1 MYCNNK
7 YFGITPCLVSF
18 AIQGFTLVDLPAVL
32 NYYIQYVRTSLEF
45 QTFKISKID
54 FLISSN
60 FKIRIGIFNFKMD
73 FSNLTV
79 GISNFNL

>member
-7 YFGITPCLVSF
+7 YFGIARCLVSS

-54 FLISSN
+54 F
-60 FKIRIGIFNFKMD
+60 FD
-73 FSNLTV
+73 F
-79 GISNFNL
+79 FQF

>member
-32 NYYIQYVRTSLEF
+32 INYYIQYVRTSLEF

-60 FKIRIGIFNFKMD
+60 FKIRISTLILEFLTLKWIFP
-73 FSNLTV
+73 T
-79 GISNFNL
+79 

>member
-7 YFGITPCLVSF
+7 YFGIARCLVSS

-32 NYYIQYVRTSLEF
+32 NYYIQYVRTSLEL

-60 FKIRIGIFNFKMD
+60 FEIRISTLILEFLTLKWIFP
-73 FSNLTV
+73 T
-79 GISNFNL
+79 

>member
-32 NYYIQYVRTSLEF
+32 NYYIQYMYVRL
-45 QTFKISKID
+45 
-54 FLISSN
+54 L
-60 FKIRIGIFNFKMD
+60 
-73 FSNLTV
+73 
-79 GISNFNL
+79 NFNLFKYLKLSF

>member
-1 MYCNNK
+1 MYCNNN
-7 YFGITPCLVSF
+7 YFGIAPCLVSF

-32 NYYIQYVRTSLEF
+32 INYYIQYVRTSLEF

-60 FKIRIGIFNFKMD
+60 FKIRISTLILEF
-73 FSNLTV
+73 LT
-79 GISNFNL
+79 LK

>member
-60 FKIRIGIFNFKMD
+60 FKIRISTLILEF
-73 FSNLTV
+73 LTLKLE
-79 GISNFNL
+79 NQL

>member
-18 AIQGFTLVDLPAVL
+18 AIQGFTLVDLPDVL

-45 QTFKISKID
+45 QTFKDI
-54 FLISSN
+54 
-60 FKIRIGIFNFKMD
+60 
-73 FSNLTV
+73 
-79 GISNFNL
+79 